1 LTIQHQKRKEK
12 EKKKEKKGAKS
23 GTFKFST
30 IYFAG
35 TITNE
40 ITGKLTRLKKNYISR
55 RKTCIPGM

>member
-1 LTIQHQKRKEK
+1 LTSKFDHSAPKK
-12 EKKKEKKGAKS
+12 EKKKKSAKS

-40 ITGKLTRLKKNYISR
+40 ITVKLTRLKKNYISC
-55 RKTCIPGM
+55 RKTFIPGM